1 MSDAYGMR
9 PYVVL
14 FAVGLAAI
22 PLALWKLVEIVAW
35 MCSHV
40 QIGWAP

>member
-1 MSDAYGMR
+1 MSDTYGMR
-9 PYVVL
+9 LYAVL

-22 PLALWKLVEIVAW
+22 PLALWKLVEIMVW
-35 MCSHV
+35 VGTHV